1 MSNRNSNPRPLS
13 LIENLFPSSPCA
25 LRALCGEIAFSFAPL
40 TNVNPSGS
48 RPLLATHFLLVF
60 VPSHFVPYTFFS
72 MFDSHRFALFLA
84 AALLLAITPGPG
96 IFYVLARTL
105 AGGRR
110 EGFQSSFG
118 TFFGGLFHVFAAAL
132 GVSAILAASAVA
144 FHTVKYAGAAY
155 LIFLGIKMIRSRNV
169 PLPDQA
175 ATQDSSPN
183 ANAFRPA
190 AAAFKQGVLTEALN
204 PKTALFFLSFIPQ
217 FIAPERGHIFL
228 QFATLGILSV
238 TLNTAADLLVVFCA
252 APLERK
258 LKSSPTFRSRQR
270 TASGLGMI
278 GLGAYVALSDAK

>member
-1 MSNRNSNPRPLS
+1 
-13 LIENLFPSSPCA
+13 
-25 LRALCGEIAFSFAPL
+25 
-40 TNVNPSGS
+40 
-48 RPLLATHFLLVF
+48 
-60 VPSHFVPYTFFS
+60 
-72 MFDSHRFALFLA
+72 MFDSHRFLLFFA

-155 LIFLGIKMIRSRNV
+155 LVFLGIKMIRSRNIE
-169 PLPDQA
+169 LPA
-175 ATQDSSPN
+175 NTEAP
-183 ANAFRPA
+183 AGNAFRPA
-190 AAAFKQGVLTEALN
+190 AAAAFKQGILTEALN

-238 TLNTAADLLVVFCA
+238 GLNTAADLLVVSCA
-252 APLERK
+252 SPLERK
-258 LKSSPTFRSRQR
+258 LKSSHTFRRRQR

-278 GLGAYVALSDAK
+278 GLGAYLALSDSK

>member
-1 MSNRNSNPRPLS
+1 
-13 LIENLFPSSPCA
+13 
-25 LRALCGEIAFSFAPL
+25 
-40 TNVNPSGS
+40 
-48 RPLLATHFLLVF
+48 
-60 VPSHFVPYTFFS
+60 
-72 MFDSHRFALFLA
+72 MFDAHRFALFLA
-84 AALLLAITPGPG
+84 AAVLLAITPGPG

-110 EGFQSSFG
+110 EGFQSSIG

-175 ATQDSSPN
+175 ATQNSSPN
-183 ANAFRPA
+183 ANTLRPA
-190 AAAFKQGVLTEALN
+190 AAPAFRQGVLTEALN

-217 FIAPERGHIFL
+217 FIAPERSHIFI

-238 TLNTAADLLVVFCA
+238 TLNTAADLLVVFLA
-252 APLERK
+252 TPLERK

-278 GLGAYVALSDAK
+278 GLGAYVALVESK